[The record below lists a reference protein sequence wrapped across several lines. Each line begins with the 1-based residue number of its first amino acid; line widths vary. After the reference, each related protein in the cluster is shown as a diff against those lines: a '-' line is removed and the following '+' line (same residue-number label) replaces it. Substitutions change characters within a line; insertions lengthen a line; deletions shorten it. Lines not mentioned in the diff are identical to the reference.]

1 MHFVVNALRCQCT
14 LFSLLF
20 VLCSLIVCCL
30 LFVVQMQLLVG
41 DIQRECHVLEQDL
54 QSGGVLH
61 KVYFKKS
68 LGTRLAMA
76 DQVEL
81 RLYFRIALRWL
92 TNWSNVLRLKAEKTG
107 AVQEP
112 LLLGVEEV
120 ADWNAETSNKAWM
133 EEEQRQRAA
142 KAATRE
148 ALNIARA
155 ARVTR
160 RHAQQQVIDEETEEE
175 KSARKLAFTL
185 ADKARVKREQDAYKQ
200 LVQQTRAQVKS
211 DAIEGVDVVMFQSM
225 HVEADGM
232 EVEGEE
238 EVEEVVSSNMEL
250 DSEEENSGEDSELVV
265 GSEVDS
271 EEENSG
277 EDREPVVR
285 VNKRKRNAGEVVSA
299 KKKGK

>member
-1 MHFVVNALRCQCT
+1 
-14 LFSLLF
+14 
-20 VLCSLIVCCL
+20 
-30 LFVVQMQLLVG
+30 MQLLVG
-41 DIQRECHVLEQDL
+41 DIQHECHVLEQEL
-54 QSGGVLH
+54 QSGRVLH

-120 ADWNAETSNKAWM
+120 ADWNAKTSNKAWM

-148 ALNIARA
+148 AVNIARA

-185 ADKARVKREQDAYKQ
+185 ADKARVQREQDAYKQ

-211 DAIEGVDVVMFQSM
+211 DAIQGVDVDMFQSR

-232 EVEGEE
+232 EVEGGE
-238 EVEEVVSSNMEL
+238 EVEEVVSSNDQHMEVDREEV
-250 DSEEENSGEDSELVV
+250 DSEEDSELVV

-271 EEENSG
+271 EEDSALVVNNS
-277 EDREPVVR
+277 
-285 VNKRKRNAGEVVSA
+285 KRKRNESEFA
-299 KKKGK
+299 KKKGKREK